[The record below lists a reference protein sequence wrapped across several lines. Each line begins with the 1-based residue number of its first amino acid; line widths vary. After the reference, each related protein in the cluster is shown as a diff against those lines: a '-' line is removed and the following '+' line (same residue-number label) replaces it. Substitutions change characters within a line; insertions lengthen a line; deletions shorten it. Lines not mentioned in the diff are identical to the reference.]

1 MILTAD
7 QVRPGPHWVPSG
19 WVLMVIENPSAL
31 LYGLAG
37 ADFYPIAMPTDA
49 RWHRRQWLLSTQS
62 GPQGSI
68 AIGMAPGYDFA
79 FIIHSPHGTLTGN

>member
-7 QVRPGPHWVPSG
+7 QVRPGPHWVRLSPASG

-49 RWHRRQWLLSTQS
+49 NGDLQ
-62 GPQGSI
+62 
-68 AIGMAPGYDFA
+68 
-79 FIIHSPHGTLTGN
+79 

>member
-7 QVRPGPHWVPSG
+7 QVRPGPYWVRLSPASE

-37 ADFYPIAMPTDA
+37 ADFCPIAMPTDSDGDL
-49 RWHRRQWLLSTQS
+49 Q
-62 GPQGSI
+62 
-68 AIGMAPGYDFA
+68 
-79 FIIHSPHGTLTGN
+79 

>member
-7 QVRPGPHWVPSG
+7 KVRPGPHWVRLSPASE

-37 ADFYPIAMPTDA
+37 ADFYPIAMLTDA
-49 RWHRRQWLLSTQS
+49 NGDLQ
-62 GPQGSI
+62 
-68 AIGMAPGYDFA
+68 
-79 FIIHSPHGTLTGN
+79 

>member
-1 MILTAD
+1 MILTAGK
-7 QVRPGPHWVPSG
+7 VRPGPYWVRLSPVSG

-49 RWHRRQWLLSTQS
+49 NGDSQ
-62 GPQGSI
+62 
-68 AIGMAPGYDFA
+68 
-79 FIIHSPHGTLTGN
+79 

>member
-7 QVRPGPHWVPSG
+7 QVRPGPHWVRLNPESG

-37 ADFYPIAMPTDA
+37 ADFYPIAMPSDA
-49 RWHRRQWLLSTQS
+49 DGDSQCQPL
-62 GPQGSI
+62 
-68 AIGMAPGYDFA
+68 
-79 FIIHSPHGTLTGN
+79 

>member
-7 QVRPGPHWVPSG
+7 QVRPGPHWVRLSPASG

-37 ADFYPIAMPTDA
+37 ADFCPIAMPADA
-49 RWHRRQWLLSTQS
+49 NGDLQ
-62 GPQGSI
+62 
-68 AIGMAPGYDFA
+68 
-79 FIIHSPHGTLTGN
+79 

>member
-7 QVRPGPHWVPSG
+7 QVRPGPHWVRLSPASG

-37 ADFYPIAMPTDA
+37 VDFYSISMPTDA
-49 RWHRRQWLLSTQS
+49 NGDSQ
-62 GPQGSI
+62 
-68 AIGMAPGYDFA
+68 
-79 FIIHSPHGTLTGN
+79 

>member
-1 MILTAD
+1 MIIASD
-7 QVRPGPHWVPSG
+7 QVQPGPHWVRLNPASE

-49 RWHRRQWLLSTQS
+49 NGDLQ
-62 GPQGSI
+62 
-68 AIGMAPGYDFA
+68 
-79 FIIHSPHGTLTGN
+79 